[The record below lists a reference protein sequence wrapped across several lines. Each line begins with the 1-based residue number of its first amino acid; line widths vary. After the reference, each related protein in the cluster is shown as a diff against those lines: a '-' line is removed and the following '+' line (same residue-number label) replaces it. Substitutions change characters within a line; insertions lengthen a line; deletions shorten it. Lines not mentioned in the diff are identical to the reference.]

1 MKKRYVDNGYTFILS
16 NNYDKISK
24 VIHECMRGMRVPC
37 KYCGKLFLTK
47 ETRKHIIKLST
58 ELESLFI
65 YIHVCHALHV
75 SYFGT
80 CIRIWVTGT

>member
-47 ETRKHIIKLST
+47 EARKTHYKVIHRIGKP
-58 ELESLFI
+58 I
-65 YIHVCHALHV
+65 YIYPCMPCI
-75 SYFGT
+75 T
-80 CIRIWVTGT
+80 CIIFWYLY

>member
-1 MKKRYVDNGYTFILS
+1 MAIHLS
-16 NNYDKISK
+16 CQIIMTKYPKLYMNVCGAWEYHVNTVENCSLLRK
-24 VIHECMRGMRVPC
+24 HE
-37 KYCGKLFLTK
+37 
-47 ETRKHIIKLST
+47 KHIIKLST